1 MANEKN
7 LSPEQISKTTAEVN
21 KLERQLNK
29 TAGAAKQLSDALS
42 DMAKLPDQ
50 LNTQFKQTVGF
61 IQDINNITEQAV
73 SNQAKYGKVQK
84 GHLDMQ
90 FSASKIG
97 EKLFK
102 ITQKDSIFAGI
113 KVNSLKKQYDQE
125 VARTGKTSEA
135 LENAFAAFDLE
146 QQRVSVADRFL
157 GVMKDVGKSIGGALK
172 SMLSFINPL
181 NLLKTGFGII
191 KDFATD
197 FFDRMSAIT
206 GQFGALGEDRR
217 IVDGLFA
224 AENTAIQFG
233 FAMEDVVLSTAQL
246 ADNFGISFEQADDLT
261 KTILPL
267 SRQLGLSVDEAGALV
282 ATFMTSQGV
291 TEEVAKN
298 LAQGAFETAAI
309 AGTNAPRVLK
319 DLAGNTELVARFTA
333 DSLDNLVKAAA
344 QARQFGLGIEQT
356 ATFAKGLLDIE
367 GTIVA
372 NQDLQFLFGK
382 QINLFELAR
391 LGNAKDFNGLQTELF
406 KQLKNTT
413 NIQEMSLNKQEL
425 LTNATGLTADQI
437 SRVQKGL
444 KLNNN
449 EIKSFNDLLGK
460 DGITA
465 LTKLTGS
472 FNAIKANITKN
483 LSLPVK
489 DFLDDLNAF
498 LGKKQT
504 INQITDAFNKLGE
517 KLRGFFDGS
526 GDELFKRVEQVALN
540 VESIV
545 AKLASVSGISSESS
559 RTTVTA
565 TADDGFISDDGT
577 FVSSPA
583 GTLKLNDQDSILFGT
598 DLGGGDSSGEVTAAL
613 ANIAEGITTLAAET
627 KKSNETVQSSLDGMS
642 GTINSAMGPGG
653 TLYNTAIRVRE

>member
-102 ITQKDSIFAGI
+102 ITQKDSIFAGM

-157 GVMKDVGKSIGGALK
+157 GVMNDVGKSVGGALK

-181 NLLKTGFGII
+181 NILKTGFGII

-425 LTNATGLTADQI
+425 LTTATGLTADQI

-483 LSLPVK
+483 LSLPIK

-504 INQITDAFNKLGE
+504 INQITEAFNKLGE

-545 AKLASVSGISSESS
+545 SKLASVSGVTPISEN
-559 RTTVTA
+559 RTITKA
-565 TADDGFISDDGT
+565 NDGALLEDGT
-577 FVSSPA
+577 FISSPT
-583 GTLKLNDQDSILFGT
+583 GTVQLNDRDSILFGT
-598 DLGGGDSSGEVTAAL
+598 DLSGGNSSAETLAAL
-613 ANIAEGITTLAAET
+613 TSIAEGLKTLTTET
-627 KKSNETVQSSLDGMS
+627 KTSNQAVKTSMESMGS
-642 GTINSAMGPGG
+642 TINSAMGPGG

>member
-102 ITQKDSIFAGI
+102 ITQKDSIFAGM

-545 AKLASVSGISSESS
+545 SKLASVSGVTPISEN
-559 RTTVTA
+559 RTITKA
-565 TADDGFISDDGT
+565 NDGALLEDGT
-577 FVSSPA
+577 FISSPT
-583 GTLKLNDQDSILFGT
+583 GTVQLNDRDSILFGT
-598 DLGGGDSSGEVTAAL
+598 DLSGGNSSAETLAAL
-613 ANIAEGITTLAAET
+613 TSIAEGLKTLTTET
-627 KKSNETVQSSLDGMS
+627 KTSNQAVKTSMESMGS
-642 GTINSAMGPGG
+642 TINSAMGPGG

>member
-1 MANEKN
+1 
-7 LSPEQISKTTAEVN
+7 
-21 KLERQLNK
+21 
-29 TAGAAKQLSDALS
+29 
-42 DMAKLPDQ
+42 
-50 LNTQFKQTVGF
+50 
-61 IQDINNITEQAV
+61 
-73 SNQAKYGKVQK
+73 
-84 GHLDMQ
+84 
-90 FSASKIG
+90 
-97 EKLFK
+97 
-102 ITQKDSIFAGI
+102 
-113 KVNSLKKQYDQE
+113 
-125 VARTGKTSEA
+125 
-135 LENAFAAFDLE
+135 
-146 QQRVSVADRFL
+146 
-157 GVMKDVGKSIGGALK
+157 
-172 SMLSFINPL
+172 
-181 NLLKTGFGII
+181 
-191 KDFATD
+191 
-197 FFDRMSAIT
+197 
-206 GQFGALGEDRR
+206 
-217 IVDGLFA
+217 
-224 AENTAIQFG
+224 
-233 FAMEDVVLSTAQL
+233 
-246 ADNFGISFEQADDLT
+246 
-261 KTILPL
+261 
-267 SRQLGLSVDEAGALV
+267 
-282 ATFMTSQGV
+282 
-291 TEEVAKN
+291 
-298 LAQGAFETAAI
+298 
-309 AGTNAPRVLK
+309 
-319 DLAGNTELVARFTA
+319 
-333 DSLDNLVKAAA
+333 
-344 QARQFGLGIEQT
+344 
-356 ATFAKGLLDIE
+356 
-367 GTIVA
+367 
-372 NQDLQFLFGK
+372 
-382 QINLFELAR
+382 

>member
-61 IQDINNITEQAV
+61 IQDINNITEQDV

-102 ITQKDSIFAGI
+102 ITQKDSIFAGM

-425 LTNATGLTADQI
+425 LTTATGLTADQI

-504 INQITDAFNKLGE
+504 INQITEAFNKLGE

-545 AKLASVSGISSESS
+545 SKLASVSGVTPISEN
-559 RTTVTA
+559 RTITKA
-565 TADDGFISDDGT
+565 NDGALLEDGT
-577 FVSSPA
+577 FISSPT
-583 GTLKLNDQDSILFGT
+583 GTVQLNDRDSILFGT
-598 DLGGGDSSGEVTAAL
+598 DLSGGNSSAETLAAL
-613 ANIAEGITTLAAET
+613 TSIAEGLKTLTTET
-627 KKSNETVQSSLDGMS
+627 KTSNQAVKTSMESMGS
-642 GTINSAMGPGG
+642 TINSAMGPGG

>member
-197 FFDRMSAIT
+197 FFDRMNAIT
-206 GQFGALGEDRR
+206 SQFGALGEDRR

-504 INQITDAFNKLGE
+504 INQITDAFNALGV
-517 KLRGFFDGS
+517 KLRSFFDGS
-526 GDELFKRVEQVALN
+526 GDDLFKRVEQVALN

-545 AKLASVSGISSESS
+545 AKLASVSGISSDPS
-559 RTTVTA
+559 RKTVTA

-598 DLGGGDSSGEVTAAL
+598 DLGGGDSSAEVTAAL

-627 KKSNETVQSSLDGMS
+627 KKSNETVRSSLDNMS
-642 GTINSAMGPGG
+642 GTIKSSMGPGG

>member
-102 ITQKDSIFAGI
+102 ITQKDSIFAGM

-504 INQITDAFNKLGE
+504 INQITEAFNKLGE

-545 AKLASVSGISSESS
+545 SKLASVSGVTPISEN
-559 RTTVTA
+559 RTITKA
-565 TADDGFISDDGT
+565 NDGALLEDGT
-577 FVSSPA
+577 FISSPT
-583 GTLKLNDQDSILFGT
+583 GTVQLNDRDSILFGT
-598 DLGGGDSSGEVTAAL
+598 DLSGGNSSAETLAAL
-613 ANIAEGITTLAAET
+613 TSIAEGLKTLTTET
-627 KKSNETVQSSLDGMS
+627 KTSNQAVKTSMESMGS
-642 GTINSAMGPGG
+642 TINSAMGPGG

>member
-102 ITQKDSIFAGI
+102 ITQKDSIFAGM

-504 INQITDAFNKLGE
+504 INQITEAFNKLGE

-545 AKLASVSGISSESS
+545 SKLASVSGVTPISEN
-559 RTTVTA
+559 RTITKA
-565 TADDGFISDDGT
+565 NDGALLEDGT
-577 FVSSPA
+577 FISSPT
-583 GTLKLNDQDSILFGT
+583 GTVQLNDRDSILFGT
-598 DLGGGDSSGEVTAAL
+598 DLSGG
-613 ANIAEGITTLAAET
+613 N
-627 KKSNETVQSSLDGMS
+627 
-642 GTINSAMGPGG
+642 
-653 TLYNTAIRVRE
+653 

>member
-102 ITQKDSIFAGI
+102 ITQKDSIFAGM

-425 LTNATGLTADQI
+425 LTTATGLTADQI

-504 INQITDAFNKLGE
+504 INQITEAFNKLGE

-545 AKLASVSGISSESS
+545 SKLASVSGVTPISEN
-559 RTTVTA
+559 RTITKA
-565 TADDGFISDDGT
+565 NDGALLEDGT
-577 FVSSPA
+577 FISSPT
-583 GTLKLNDQDSILFGT
+583 GTVQLNDRDSILFGT
-598 DLGGGDSSGEVTAAL
+598 DLSGGNSSAETLAAL
-613 ANIAEGITTLAAET
+613 TSIAEGLKTLTTET
-627 KKSNETVQSSLDGMS
+627 KTSNQAVKTSMESMGS
-642 GTINSAMGPGG
+642 TINSAMGPGG

>member
-102 ITQKDSIFAGI
+102 ITQKDSIFAGM

-425 LTNATGLTADQI
+425 LTTATGLTADQI

-545 AKLASVSGISSESS
+545 SKLASVSGVTPISEN
-559 RTTVTA
+559 RTITSN
-565 TADDGFISDDGT
+565 DGALLEDGT
-577 FVSSPA
+577 FISSPT
-583 GTLKLNDQDSILFGT
+583 GTVQLNDRDSILFGT
-598 DLGGGDSSGEVTAAL
+598 DLSGGNSSAETLAAL
-613 ANIAEGITTLAAET
+613 TSIAEGLKTLTTET
-627 KKSNETVQSSLDGMS
+627 KTSNQAVKTSMESMGS
-642 GTINSAMGPGG
+642 TINSAMGPGG

>member
-102 ITQKDSIFAGI
+102 ITQKDSIFAGM

-298 LAQGAFETAAI
+298 LAQGAFEIAAI

-425 LTNATGLTADQI
+425 LTTATGLTADQI

-504 INQITDAFNKLGE
+504 INQITEAFNKLGE

-545 AKLASVSGISSESS
+545 SKLASVSGVTPISEN
-559 RTTVTA
+559 RTITKA
-565 TADDGFISDDGT
+565 NDGALLEDGT
-577 FVSSPA
+577 FISSPT
-583 GTLKLNDQDSILFGT
+583 GTVQLNDRDSILFGT
-598 DLGGGDSSGEVTAAL
+598 DLSGGNSSAETLAAL
-613 ANIAEGITTLAAET
+613 TSIAEGLKTLTTET
-627 KKSNETVQSSLDGMS
+627 KTSNQAVKTSMESMGS
-642 GTINSAMGPGG
+642 TINSAMGPGG

>member
-29 TAGAAKQLSDALS
+29 TAGAAKQLFDALS
-42 DMAKLPDQ
+42 DMAKLPSQ

-84 GHLDMQ
+84 SHLDMQ

-113 KVNSLKKQYDQE
+113 KVNSLEKQYEQE

-135 LENAFAAFDLE
+135 LEHAFAAFNLE
-146 QQRVSVADRFL
+146 QQRVTVADRFL
-157 GVMKDVGKSIGGALK
+157 GVMKNVGKSIAGALK

-206 GQFGALGEDRR
+206 SQFGALGEDRR
-217 IVDGLFA
+217 IIDGLFA

-425 LTNATGLTADQI
+425 LTTATGLTADQI

-444 KLNNN
+444 KLNNL
-449 EIKSFNDLLGK
+449 EVKSFNDLLGN
-460 DGITA
+460 DGLDA
-465 LTKLTGS
+465 LSKLTGS
-472 FNAIKANITKN
+472 FNAIKANIAKN

-489 DFLDDLNAF
+489 DFLDDLNSF

-504 INQITDAFNKLGE
+504 INQITEAFNKLGE

-545 AKLASVSGISSESS
+545 SKLASVSGVTPISEN
-559 RTTVTA
+559 RTITKA
-565 TADDGFISDDGT
+565 NDGALLEDGT
-577 FVSSPA
+577 FISSPT
-583 GTLKLNDQDSILFGT
+583 GTVQLNDRDSILFGT
-598 DLGGGDSSGEVTAAL
+598 DLSGGNSSAETLAAL
-613 ANIAEGITTLAAET
+613 TSIAEGLKTLTTET
-627 KKSNETVQSSLDGMS
+627 KTSNQAVKTSMESMGS
-642 GTINSAMGPGG
+642 TINSAMGPGG
-653 TLYNTAIRVRE
+653 TLYNTSIKVRE

>member
-102 ITQKDSIFAGI
+102 ITQKDSIFAGM

-135 LENAFAAFDLE
+135 LAAFDLE

-157 GVMKDVGKSIGGALK
+157 GVMNDVGKSVGGALK

-181 NLLKTGFGII
+181 NILKTGFGII

-425 LTNATGLTADQI
+425 LTTATGLTADQI

-504 INQITDAFNKLGE
+504 INQITEAFNKLGE

-545 AKLASVSGISSESS
+545 SKLASVSGVTPISEN
-559 RTTVTA
+559 RTITKA
-565 TADDGFISDDGT
+565 NDGALLEDGT
-577 FVSSPA
+577 FISSPT
-583 GTLKLNDQDSILFGT
+583 GTVQLNDRDSILFGT
-598 DLGGGDSSGEVTAAL
+598 DLSGGNSSAETLAAL
-613 ANIAEGITTLAAET
+613 TSIAEGLKTLTTET
-627 KKSNETVQSSLDGMS
+627 KTSNQAVKTSMESMGS
-642 GTINSAMGPGG
+642 TINSAMGPGG

>member
-181 NLLKTGFGII
+181 NILKTGFGII

-425 LTNATGLTADQI
+425 LTTATGLTADQI

-504 INQITDAFNKLGE
+504 INQITEAFNKLGE

-545 AKLASVSGISSESS
+545 SKLASVSGVTPISEN
-559 RTTVTA
+559 RTITKA
-565 TADDGFISDDGT
+565 NDGALLEDGT
-577 FVSSPA
+577 FISSPT
-583 GTLKLNDQDSILFGT
+583 GTVQLNDRDSILFGT
-598 DLGGGDSSGEVTAAL
+598 DLSGGNSSAETLAAL
-613 ANIAEGITTLAAET
+613 TSIAEGLKTLTTET
-627 KKSNETVQSSLDGMS
+627 KTSNQAVKTSMESMGS
-642 GTINSAMGPGG
+642 TINSAMGPGG

>member
-42 DMAKLPDQ
+42 DMPKLPDQ
-50 LNTQFKQTVGF
+50 LKQTVGF

-102 ITQKDSIFAGI
+102 ITQKDSIFAGM

-425 LTNATGLTADQI
+425 LTTATGLTADQI

>member
-102 ITQKDSIFAGI
+102 ITQKDSIFAGM

-504 INQITDAFNKLGE
+504 INQITEAFNKLGE

-545 AKLASVSGISSESS
+545 SKLASVSGVTPISEN
-559 RTTVTA
+559 RTITSN
-565 TADDGFISDDGT
+565 DGALLEDGT
-577 FVSSPA
+577 FISSPT
-583 GTLKLNDQDSILFGT
+583 GTVQLNDRDSILFGT
-598 DLGGGDSSGEVTAAL
+598 DLSGGNSSAETLAAL
-613 ANIAEGITTLAAET
+613 TSIAEGLKTLTTET
-627 KKSNETVQSSLDGMS
+627 KTSNQAVKTSMESMGS
-642 GTINSAMGPGG
+642 TINSAMGPGG

>member
-102 ITQKDSIFAGI
+102 ITQKDSIFAGM

>member
-102 ITQKDSIFAGI
+102 ITQKDSIFAGM

-181 NLLKTGFGII
+181 NILKTGFGII

-425 LTNATGLTADQI
+425 LTTATGLTADQI

>member
-29 TAGAAKQLSDALS
+29 TAGAAKQLFDALS
-42 DMAKLPDQ
+42 DMAKLPSQ

-84 GHLDMQ
+84 SHLDMQ

-113 KVNSLKKQYDQE
+113 KVNSLEKQYEQE

-135 LENAFAAFDLE
+135 LEHAFAAFNLE
-146 QQRVSVADRFL
+146 QQRVTVADRFL
-157 GVMKDVGKSIGGALK
+157 GVMKNVGKSIAGALK

-206 GQFGALGEDRR
+206 SQFGALGEDRR
-217 IVDGLFA
+217 IIDGLFA

-425 LTNATGLTADQI
+425 LTTATGLTADQI

-444 KLNNN
+444 KLNNL
-449 EIKSFNDLLGK
+449 EVKSFNDLLGN
-460 DGITA
+460 DGLDA
-465 LTKLTGS
+465 LSKLTGS
-472 FNAIKANITKN
+472 FNAIKANIAKN

-489 DFLDDLNAF
+489 DFLDDLNSF

-504 INQITDAFNKLGE
+504 INQITEAFNKLGE

-526 GDELFKRVEQVALN
+526 GDELFERVEQVALN

-545 AKLASVSGISSESS
+545 SKLASVSGVTPISEN
-559 RTTVTA
+559 RTITKA
-565 TADDGFISDDGT
+565 NDGALLEDGT
-577 FVSSPA
+577 FISSPT
-583 GTLKLNDQDSILFGT
+583 GTVQLNDRDSILFGT
-598 DLGGGDSSGEVTAAL
+598 DLSGGNSSAETLAAL
-613 ANIAEGITTLAAET
+613 TSIAEGLKTLTTET
-627 KKSNETVQSSLDGMS
+627 KTSNQAVKTSMESMGS
-642 GTINSAMGPGG
+642 TINSAMGPGG
-653 TLYNTAIRVRE
+653 TLYNTSIKVRE

>member
-102 ITQKDSIFAGI
+102 ITQKDSIFAGM

-298 LAQGAFETAAI
+298 LAQGAFEIAAI

-425 LTNATGLTADQI
+425 LTTATGLTADQI

-504 INQITDAFNKLGE
+504 INQITEAFNKLGE